1 MGLSTDQFLRQ
12 VKFLKKHYRIASLPE
27 AIEMLREGRVPA
39 PTVVLTFDDGY
50 EVNHLGLRAVIDSE
64 EIPVTL
70 FVCTKNVE
78 EHRPFGHDLKR
89 GEVGFFPLTWDHLK
103 DFERQGSTI
112 GSHTRTHFDCGSTDE
127 CVLRSEIV
135 GAQADLRCHLGH
147 DVPYFSFPWGYP
159 KNMSSAALT
168 IASETYPYLFAAY
181 GGFNEVRNGASVVFK
196 RVSWPESLL
205 ELELSL
211 QGLLDFRRDEKSC
224 SSSVA
229 ERRDPAN
236 DGPVVEAAFSVSG
249 NRAT

>member
-1 MGLSTDQFLRQ
+1 M
-12 VKFLKKHYRIASLPE
+12 
-27 AIEMLREGRVPA
+27 
-39 PTVVLTFDDGY
+39 
-50 EVNHLGLRAVIDSE
+50 IDSE

-78 EHRPFGHDLKR
+78 QHRPFGHDLKR
-89 GEVGFFPLTWDHLK
+89 GESGFFPLTWDQLK

-127 CVLRSEIV
+127 SVLRD
-135 GAQADLRCHLGH
+135 GNCRCSRGSPPSSGSRCTVFL
-147 DVPYFSFPWGYP
+147 VSLGYP

-181 GGFNEVRNGASVVFK
+181 GGYNEVRNGASVVFK

-211 QGLLDFRRDEKSC
+211 QGLLDFRKDEMPY
-224 SSSVA
+224 SSAVA
-229 ERRDPAN
+229 ESCAPIN
-236 DGPVVEAAFSVSG
+236 EGPVLEVASSVSG
-249 NRAT
+249 NRMT